1 MMQTLRGIV
10 TSTSLLACHPWCQ
23 SLASSKLIAMLFLS
37 LRSDVRPLSSISRII
52 NICKSQKRS
61 NCWSEGVKR
70 RDALLNLLSTDHKM
84 GAATHNRRWEI
95 KVQGSKVRQVL
106 SIGTTTHLDSR
117 YPPGVQN
124 LNIQPRL
131 KWKWIIS
138 FNVSA
143 SRGRW
148 STLVSALSC

>member
-1 MMQTLRGIV
+1 MQTLRGIV
-10 TSTSLLACHPWCQ
+10 TSISLLVCRPWFQ
-23 SLASSKLIAMLFLS
+23 SLASCILIVPLFPS

-52 NICKSQKRS
+52 NICKFQKRS
-61 NCWSEGVKR
+61 SCKSEGEKR
-70 RDALLNLLSTDHKM
+70 RDALLNQLSTDRKIM
-84 GAATHNRRWEI
+84 GAATHNRKWEI
-95 KVQGSKVRQVL
+95 KVQGIKVRQL
-106 SIGTTTHLDSR
+106 QSTGMTTHSDSR
-117 YPPGVQN
+117 YLPGVQN

-148 STLVSALSC
+148 STLVSTLSC

>member
-1 MMQTLRGIV
+1 MQTLRGIV
-10 TSTSLLACHPWCQ
+10 TSISLLVCRPWFQ
-23 SLASSKLIAMLFLS
+23 SLASCILIVPLFPS

-52 NICKSQKRS
+52 NICKFQKRS
-61 NCWSEGVKR
+61 SCKSEGVKR
-70 RDALLNLLSTDHKM
+70 RDALLNQLSTDRKIM
-84 GAATHNRRWEI
+84 GAATHNRKWEI
-95 KVQGSKVRQVL
+95 KVQGIKVRQL
-106 SIGTTTHLDSR
+106 QSTGMTTHSDSR
-117 YPPGVQN
+117 YLPGVQN

-148 STLVSALSC
+148 STLVSTLSC